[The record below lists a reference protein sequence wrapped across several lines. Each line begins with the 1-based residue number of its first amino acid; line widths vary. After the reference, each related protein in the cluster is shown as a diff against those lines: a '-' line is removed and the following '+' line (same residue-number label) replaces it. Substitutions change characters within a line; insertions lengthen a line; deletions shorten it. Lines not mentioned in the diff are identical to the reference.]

1 MNNHKFMRNISVIS
15 RCATSYREERISK
28 YGLTGNQA
36 PYISLVCTNP
46 SITPKEISDKLHVN
60 KSTVTRVI
68 EKLEKKGFVKQVR
81 CDDDKRVI
89 HIHPTPKAEEIVD
102 YVRGTFRDWREL
114 LTEGLDDNQLE
125 MIEQLTELL
134 AKRAIEI
141 NENDI

>member
-15 RCATSYREERISK
+15 RCATAYREERISK

-36 PYISLVCTNP
+36 PYISLVCMNP
-46 SITPKEISDKLHVN
+46 SITPKEIAAKMHVN

-68 EKLEKKGFVKQVR
+68 DKLEKNGFVKQVR
-81 CDDDKRVI
+81 SEEDKRVI
-89 HIHPTPKAEEIVD
+89 QIFPTSKSEEIVGD
-102 YVRGTFRDWREL
+102 VRNTFKEWRTL